1 MASREFRRASQ
12 KKGEN
17 VSEIVQKRHESHPLL
32 YGFSVVVL
40 VVVVVTF
47 VLAGPGGPLSSR
59 GGAGGGSVV
68 FGTYN
73 GHEIA
78 YYPGSY
84 FAQQRDA
91 IANQMKNTANQD
103 QAQLTQTVW
112 YQAFLSTA
120 QHVAILDMASSAS
133 VYVTED
139 AVDKALLSYPA
150 YLDENGKFSETR
162 YNAASSSDRA
172 STRTL
177 MRENLVQN
185 IFVSDVATGVKQ
197 GSRESQFIASMAKP
211 ERSFSFVS
219 FPFSSFPN
227 EEVRKYGEA
236 NKSRFVKIKVSR
248 ILIKAGAAQADQIRK
263 KIVDKTSTFDEL
275 AKTYS
280 KDTFADKGGDMGW
293 RYAYDL
299 EADFETKDTA
309 QKVLALKAGELSDV
323 LKGSFGWMIYRC
335 DSEAVDAD
343 FSNPTV
349 QDDVRKYITTYEKG
363 KIEDY
368 FTTRATQLERRADT
382 AGLDAA
388 AREMQ
393 VNVASLEP
401 FPINLSNIF
410 SFAPLRALPDS
421 ATPTNASY
429 SEDFFYRAF
438 SLGKDQVSA
447 PIVLDDQVVL
457 LKLKAEQQLP
467 DSTAALL
474 DSFVAYSANQSLQT
488 DLGSVLMSPDKLK
501 DDFVNAFSQFYGPV
515 GGTTKQ

>member
-1 MASREFRRASQ
+1 MTSREFRRANR

-17 VSEIVQKRHESHPLL
+17 VSEIIEKRHESHPLL

-59 GGAGGGSVV
+59 ASGTSGSVV

-73 GHEIA
+73 GKEIA

-91 IANQMKNTANQD
+91 IANQMKNSPNQD
-103 QAQLTQTVW
+103 QAQLTQDVW

-120 QHVAILDMASSAS
+120 QHVAILDMASTAG
-133 VYVTED
+133 VHVTED

-162 YNAASSSDRA
+162 YNAVSTSDRA
-172 STRTL
+172 TARKL
-177 MRENLVQN
+177 MRESLIQN
-185 IFVSDVATGVKQ
+185 VFVSDEATGVKQ
-197 GSRESQFIASMAKP
+197 GSKESQFIASMAKP

-248 ILIKAGAAQADQIRK
+248 ILIKSGEAQADQIRK

-280 KDTFADKGGDMGW
+280 KDAYADKGGDMGW

-299 EADFETKDTA
+299 EADFEAKDTA
-309 QKVLALKAGELSDV
+309 QKVLTLKAGELSDV

-335 DSEAVDAD
+335 DSDAVDAD

-349 QDDVRKYITTYEKG
+349 QDDVRKYISTYEKG

-368 FTTRATQLERRADT
+368 FTTRATQLQRRADT
-382 AGLDAA
+382 VGLDAA
-388 AREMQ
+388 ARETQ
-393 VNVASLEP
+393 LSVATLQP

-410 SFAPLRALPDS
+410 SFAPLRAVPDS
-421 ATPTNASY
+421 ATPSNAAY

-447 PIVLDDQVVL
+447 PIVLDDQVLL
-457 LKLKAEQQLP
+457 LKLKSEQQLP
-467 DSTAALL
+467 DSTSALL

-488 DLGSVLMSPDKLK
+488 DLGAVLMSPDKLK
-501 DDFVNAFSQFYGPV
+501 DDFVNGFTQIYGPI